1 MAVKLRYREG
11 NMLRA
16 LENRVLKKI
25 FGLKWEDEEEEEEEE
40 EEDGDNYIIGFKICI
55 CPQMLLG

>member
-25 FGLKWEDEEEEEEEE
+25 FGLKWEDRGGGGEW
-40 EEDGDNYIIGFKICI
+40 G
-55 CPQMLLG
+55 